1 MKDSPPGSLTEMG
14 MNDTLV
20 RYLLG
25 SLPEE
30 ETLRLDELSIA
41 DDEFAVRLRA
51 AEHDLIDAYI
61 AGDLSAE
68 DRARFEALYAK
79 SPDGRDGFAF
89 ASALAARMVRPGDR
103 TWWYRGAA
111 AAAMVLLAI
120 GGYWLL
126 QPDRQESRTGAEP
139 QTHVAAPAPT
149 SPVAPPAQ
157 AAPEPAPSATVLSFV
172 LAAPTRS
179 AADAPAITVPD
190 GTFAVDFSL
199 ELEGDDY
206 AEYDATLKDAAGVRT
221 LWRSSRVTPTGSS
234 GNRTVRI
241 RVPGN
246 LLTAR
251 RHVLE
256 LRGVNGTA
264 GPQVV
269 GAYAFRVVVQ

>member
-61 AGDLSAE
+61 AGELSAE

-79 SPDGRDGFAF
+79 SPDRRDGFAF

-157 AAPEPAPSATVLSFV
+157 TAPEPAPSATVLSFV

-190 GTFAVDFSL
+190 GTLAVDFSL

-221 LWRSSRVTPTGSS
+221 LWRSSRVTPTGPS

-256 LRGVNGTA
+256 LRGVTGTA